1 VRDILEAIERIQRY
15 TAAGRQSFEVSELVQ
30 AWVVHHLEIVGEA
43 ACRLSDEW
51 RRGHPDVPVRG
62 IVGMRNALAHGYF
75 EIDAVAVWN
84 VVERDLPVL
93 AGRLSSV
100 KEPARHDTGQ
110 DDRAARGVR
119 RRYAPGAADTEA
131 GAELQRVAV
140 RADARVTR
148 RRGHRE
154 TPSAGGPVHG
164 GVHDLVGEGPARDER
179 RVLRSAALVRTAVQ

>member
-1 VRDILEAIERIQRY
+1 HGSCTISRSSARPPPV
-15 TAAGRQSFEVSELVQ
+15 
-30 AWVVHHLEIVGEA
+30 
-43 ACRLSDEW
+43 SDEW
-51 RRGHPDVPVRG
+51 RRDHPDVPVRG

-75 EIDAVAVWN
+75 EIDADAVWN

-110 DDRAARGVR
+110 DDRAARAFDADMR
-119 RRYAPGAADTEA
+119 RGAAD
-131 GAELQRVAV
+131 
-140 RADARVTR
+140 TR

-154 TPSAGGPVHG
+154 TPSAGGPVLG

-179 RVLRSAALVRTAVQ
+179 RVLRSAALVAPLFNDAERDPSSLGRVVAVPAAVAVAQYSVHRKDRGS